1 MELKERMLKILVD
14 NNISKYQND
23 KGIIKEVADMISHF
37 NEDEKKKLQARYA
50 EDQERTFLSYKQYYY
65 DEGLEKGRVEGREEG
80 IQQGIEQGAE
90 QRNIA
95 IAKSM
100 LKKKLDIN
108 MISEITGLSVEQVKK
123 LK

>member
-23 KGIIKEVADMISHF
+23 KGIIREVADMISHF

-65 DEGLEKGRVEGREEG
+65 DEGLEKGREE
-80 IQQGIEQGAE
+80 GAE

-100 LKKKLDIN
+100 LEEKMDLN
-108 MISEITGLSVEQVKK
+108 LISKITGLSVEQIKNIVSE
-123 LK
+123 